1 MLPLHTHQEDCSREH
16 THGKAVVRET
26 LIGAMN
32 MQDDL
37 PAAKADTTAKV
48 GVRPSPVSVQKQVL
62 SPPASPGDFDEGV
75 GSMMAELNLKVSAS
89 GGALMHQ
96 QVNPQ
101 PKQSPHQLNEHCCI
115 YLSFKLVIWSELGVN
130 T

>member
-1 MLPLHTHQEDCSREH
+1 MLTLHTHREDRLLEH
-16 THGKAVVRET
+16 THGKTVVRET

-37 PAAKADTTAKV
+37 PAAKEDTSAKV
-48 GVRPSPVSVQKQVL
+48 GVRPSPVSVQKQAL
-62 SPPASPGDFDEGV
+62 SPLASPGGFDEGV
-75 GSMMAELNLKVSAS
+75 VSMMAELNLKVSAS

-101 PKQSPHQLNEHCCI
+101 PLQLNERCSI
-115 YLSFKLVIWSELGVN
+115 YLSFKLVWSELDVN